1 MKTQTLQ
8 SIWKIE
14 GILLYDCSDLSHMYI
29 KLLLE
34 RLFKDLF
41 FKKCK
46 CNIFSGNSVHKILN
60 LKYKGFLL
68 FVN

>member
-1 MKTQTLQ
+1 
-8 SIWKIE
+8 
-14 GILLYDCSDLSHMYI
+14 MYI

-60 LKYKGFLL
+60 LKYKGFPLVCKLKSVVLL
-68 FVN
+68 S